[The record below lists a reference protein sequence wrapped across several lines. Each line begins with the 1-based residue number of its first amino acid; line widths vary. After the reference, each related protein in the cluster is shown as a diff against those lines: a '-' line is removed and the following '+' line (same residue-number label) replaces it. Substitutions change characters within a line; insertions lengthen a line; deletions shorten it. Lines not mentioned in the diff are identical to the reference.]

1 VNRTPNQS
9 FFIEFPKEQWISHIR
24 NACMV
29 RMRDKSI
36 GWEAC
41 YWGKAEWG
49 KGWALIGAYPT
60 WEEAAHA
67 AQIAFDLGL
76 PEPR

>member
-1 VNRTPNQS
+1 MNRTPNQS
-9 FFIEFPKEQWISHIR
+9 FFIEFPKEQRTSNIA
-24 NACMV
+24 NACVV
-29 RMRDKSI
+29 RLRNRSI

-41 YWGKAEWG
+41 YWAKTERG
-49 KGWALIGAYPT
+49 KGWVTVGAYPT

-76 PEPR
+76 PEP